1 MAFLL
6 DRATGELWAGDVGQ
20 NSWEEI
26 DLIAKGANYGWNVMG
41 GHCFRQSTC
50 NQAGLTLPIAEY
62 ATGQFGC
69 AFIGGYVY
77 RGERYPDL
85 TGVYLYAD
93 FCSGLIWG
101 LRHRGGA
108 LTAGLTIVA
117 ETRRLTS
124 SFGEDLA
131 GELYVTAFGSPGSPL
146 RLARI
151 ASRAIQPI
159 AAMPRITR
167 TGIVMER

>member
-1 MAFLL
+1 
-6 DRATGELWAGDVGQ
+6 
-20 NSWEEI
+20 
-26 DLIAKGANYGWNVMG
+26 MG